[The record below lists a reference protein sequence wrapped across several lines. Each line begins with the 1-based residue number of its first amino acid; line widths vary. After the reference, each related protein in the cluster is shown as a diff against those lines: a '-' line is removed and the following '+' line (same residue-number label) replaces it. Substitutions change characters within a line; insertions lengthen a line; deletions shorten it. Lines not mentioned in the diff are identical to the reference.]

1 MFKLFAS
8 GVDDL
13 VLVSSP
19 SNGEITAQI
28 GARFDREIIYTN
40 IGDVLIAVCNQMHFL
55 VVIAPHLYN
64 LQVNPYKSLPN
75 TGPEFVQMYQFS
87 TASGGDAPP
96 HIFKVSNML
105 TRLFSFYKCGS
116 CFIVHHYLLSS
127 YFFLKRIFCYIYI
140 LFSNIRTS
148 A

>member
-40 IGDVLIAVCNQMHFL
+40 IGDVLIAVCNQSIFL
-55 VVIAPHLYN
+55 
-64 LQVNPYKSLPN
+64 
-75 TGPEFVQMYQFS
+75 
-87 TASGGDAPP
+87 
-96 HIFKVSNML
+96 
-105 TRLFSFYKCGS
+105 
-116 CFIVHHYLLSS
+116 LL
-127 YFFLKRIFCYIYI
+127 
-140 LFSNIRTS
+140 
-148 A
+148 